1 MKDWGLRGLCFLQH
15 FNTWLAQ
22 MLSSV
27 QFSRSQWN
35 ELLICKCGRTVCVFV
50 HIFPQSPEGAHSVHL
65 WEWACWG
72 KTLSML
78 HTKPSPSP
86 SLSIF
91 PSLPSSLPA
100 AVFLSELESGAK
112 LFFPP
117 SSRHKQELTDLL
129 TSTNTHSFFFC
140 LCPVPHS
147 FGCWLCTDLIL
158 DYRLRGKYSHSF
170 TWLLWLRVHIAVWE
184 PPDYSEK
191 CFHGKMSHRPLL
203 FLDLLL
209 SFFQSLTFSL
219 ASRLSIGKTVV
230 ELIPCWQSP
239 KVFFSPFLTVLQHSQ
254 DVCMC
259 QKNLEIK

>member
-50 HIFPQSPEGAHSVHL
+50 HIFPQSSEGAHSVHL

-129 TSTNTHSFFFC
+129 TSTNTHSFFF
-140 LCPVPHS
+140 LPLPCP
-147 FGCWLCTDLIL
+147 TLI
-158 DYRLRGKYSHSF
+158 
-170 TWLLWLRVHIAVWE
+170 WLLTVYWPHFGLQTEGQVFPLFYLAAVIACSHCCVRTAWLFGE
-184 PPDYSEK
+184 
-191 CFHGKMSHRPLL
+191 M
-203 FLDLLL
+203 L
-209 SFFQSLTFSL
+209 S
-219 ASRLSIGKTVV
+219 
-230 ELIPCWQSP
+230 W
-239 KVFFSPFLTVLQHSQ
+239 
-254 DVCMC
+254 
-259 QKNLEIK
+259 